1 MRIQTSISDS
11 LYLQV
16 ELLAKRLGVSRSEL
30 IRTAVAAYIR
40 TESGKNSGDNDTV
53 SEQLDRVYS
62 QETSEVDE
70 ALQRLQWASLEKEV
84 W

>member
-40 TESGKNSGDNDTV
+40 AESGKNGGDNDTV

-62 QETSEVDE
+62 QEISEVDE
-70 ALQRLQWASLEKEV
+70 ALQRLQWASLEKEG